1 MLMQIAEPGESH
13 VKQACKLRVVGID
26 LGTTNSLIA
35 HVADLTPEVI
45 GGDGGPLVPS
55 VVHYGKDGSVLVGR
69 PAQAR
74 ALDAPRDTLAS
85 VKRLIGRGAK
95 DLASVRAMLPYELA
109 GDDRAITV
117 RVSGARGDRLVSPI
131 EVSAEILRELKARA
145 ERSLGGPVDGAV
157 ITVPAYFDDAQRQAT
172 RDAGRLAGL
181 EVLRLVA
188 EPTAAAVAYGLDRG
202 AAGTYAVFD
211 LGGGTFDVS
220 ILKLVDGVF
229 EVKATGGDAALGG
242 DDLDRLIALAMV
254 PCLTDLDRRTIGAA
268 VAEARRVKEALSDL
282 PAEHAGRGGEP
293 GSAGGLGAAGP
304 GHGPNRPG
312 HHGPPASPEPLKVRF
327 ELTIAGELPRA
338 RGGDGIVHDALG
350 PRGAGFATRC
360 DVGTVIGLATS
371 DATSCMTCLARGDRF
386 AHDLTAD
393 ELAAIARPF
402 LERTRKPCLRALKDA
417 ELTVDELD
425 GVILVGGSTRA
436 PVVRRHVREVF
447 QREPLFDLDPE
458 QVVALG
464 AAVQADVLAGG
475 RRDVTLLDVV
485 PLSLGVEMMGGVV
498 EKLIHR
504 NTTIPTGATQ
514 TFTTYAD
521 NQTGFDI
528 HILQGERE
536 TADACRSLARFVL
549 RGVPPM
555 IAGMARVEITFLIDA
570 DGLLKVMAKEL
581 TTGQEASIEVRP
593 SYGLSDEEVE
603 QMLIDSFEHAED
615 DLARRNLAIERVEAD
630 RILAATRAAFISD
643 AALLDPEVR
652 LAGEAAMRALEAAM
666 AGDDHRAVRDRIAAL
681 DVATKPFAQL
691 RMNRAVAAQLHGVSL
706 DDAAR
711 KVGA

>member
-1 MLMQIAEPGESH
+1 MLMQIAEPGEST
-13 VKQACKLRVVGID
+13 VKEACKPRVVGID

-35 HVADLTPEVI
+35 HVADASPEVI
-45 GGDGGPLVPS
+45 GGSGGPLVPS
-55 VVHYGKDGSVLVGR
+55 VVHYAADGAAIVGR

-74 ALDAPRDTLAS
+74 ASEAPHATFAS

-95 DLASVRAMLPYELA
+95 DLAGVRAMLPYELE
-109 GDDRAITV
+109 GDDRAV
-117 RVSGARGDRLVSPI
+117 RLRVTGGRLVSPV

-145 ERSLGGPVDGAV
+145 EAALGGPVEGAV

-181 EVLRLVA
+181 EVMRLLA
-188 EPTAAAVAYGLDRG
+188 EPTAAALAYGLDRDQ
-202 AAGTYAVFD
+202 AGTYAVFD
-211 LGGGTFDVS
+211 LGGGTFDIS

-229 EVKATGGDAALGG
+229 EVKATGGDSALGG
-242 DDLDRLIALAMV
+242 DDLDRLIAMALV
-254 PCLTDLDRRTIGAA
+254 PSVAELDRGTVGAA
-268 VAEARRVKEALSDL
+268 VAEARRVKEALTD
-282 PAEHAGRGGEP
+282 
-293 GSAGGLGAAGP
+293 
-304 GHGPNRPG
+304 
-312 HHGPPASPEPLKVRF
+312 SPEAVFRL
-327 ELTIAGELPRA
+327 
-338 RGGDGIVHDALG
+338 ALAD
-350 PRGAGFATRC
+350 RRIEQRVTR
-360 DVGTVIGLATS
+360 D
-371 DATSCMTCLARGDRF
+371 DLARV
-386 AHDLTAD
+386 AQPL
-393 ELAAIARPF
+393 
-402 LERTRKPCLRALKDA
+402 LERCGKACRRVLKDA
-417 ELTVDELD
+417 ELTKEALD
-425 GVILVGGSTRA
+425 GVILVGGSTRS
-436 PVVRRHVREVF
+436 PVVRDYVAQLFGRA
-447 QREPLFDLDPE
+447 PLCDLDPD

-475 RRDVTLLDVV
+475 QTNVTLLDVV
-485 PLSLGVEMMGGVV
+485 PLSLGIEMMGGVV

-528 HILQGERE
+528 HVVQGERE

-555 IAGMARVEITFLIDA
+555 IAGMGRVEITFLIDA

-581 TTGQEASIEVRP
+581 TTGQEASIEVVP

-615 DLARRNLAIERVEAD
+615 DLARRNLAIERVEAE
-630 RILAATRAAFISD
+630 RILAATRGAFASD
-643 AALLDPEVR
+643 AALLGDDVR
-652 LAGEAAMRALEAAM
+652 AAGEAAMRELEAAM
-666 AGDDHRAVRDRIAAL
+666 AGTDHLAVRAKIEAL
-681 DVATKPFAQL
+681 DVATKPFAQN
-691 RMNRAVAAQLHGVSL
+691 RMNRAIAAQLHGVAL